1 MTTPLFSFQP
11 GNAMSELDN
20 ELTQEVPDELTA
32 LKARADL
39 MGIKFHPSISLEKL
53 RDKVAAT
60 LNGASDEAAPAAQVV
75 AESLNDRRTRKR
87 KEANKLV
94 RIRVSCMNPAKK
106 EWDGEL
112 FTAGNSLVGSFSK
125 FVPFNDAEDGWHV
138 PHIILEQIQQ
148 RQCQIFVT
156 SKDERGNTT
165 RKGKLIKEFAVE
177 IMPDLT
183 TAELNDLAQRQAMAK
198 SIS

>member
-1 MTTPLFSFQP
+1 
-11 GNAMSELDN
+11 MSELDN
-20 ELTQEVPDELTA
+20 DLNQEVPDELTA

-53 RDKVAAT
+53 RDKVAAA
-60 LNGASDEAAPAAQVV
+60 LNGASEEATPAAQVV
-75 AESLNDRRTRKR
+75 AESLNDRRIRKR